1 MCLIGVE
8 EVERAS
14 LKAVSIIRCPCVAM
28 FVLVSG
34 SSI

>member
-1 MCLIGVE
+1 MCFIGIE

-14 LKAVSIIRCPCVAM
+14 LKAVSITRCPCVAI

-34 SSI
+34 SGI